1 MSEDKG
7 KKTVL
12 VVEDDPLSMR
22 LTVDLLELN
31 GFNTLKCADG
41 KSAME
46 ALQSIAPDLILL
58 DIGLPGMDGYEVHK
72 RIRDDSRFS
81 RIKMIALSASVMKE
95 DVEKIMAAG
104 FDDFL
109 PKPIDAKSFIKKI
122 RERLSPA

>member
-7 KKTVL
+7 RKTVL
-12 VVEDDPLSMR
+12 VVEDDLLSMT

-31 GFNTLKCADG
+31 GFDTLKCADG
-41 KSAME
+41 KSAIDT
-46 ALQSIAPDLILL
+46 LQSNAPDLILL
-58 DIGLPGMDGYEVHK
+58 DIGLPDIDGYEVHK
-72 RIRDDSRFS
+72 RIREDSRFS
-81 RIKMIALSASVMKE
+81 RIKIIALSASVMKE

-109 PKPIDAKSFIKKI
+109 PKPIDIKSFIKRI